1 MNTAN
6 LSDNYFDSVFSAIS
20 SSLATMGALVPA
32 VSKIA
37 MEDNSPYRIL
47 ASTII
52 SLRTR
57 DSATWEAS
65 INLFKLAPTID
76 KLYSVDESLVAE
88 SIKKCGFYLRKANQ
102 LKKIAQIVMEEWRG
116 EIPPDEGKLMSL
128 PGVGIKT
135 ASLVLNLSF
144 SMDAI
149 CVDCHVHQIANRLG
163 WVETEKPEDTE
174 KALKKILPRKYWIII
189 NELFVMWGQN
199 VCTPISPKCSICP
212 LSSSCPKK
220 GEGRT
225 R

>member
-1 MNTAN
+1 MNTTN

-20 SSLATMGALVPA
+20 SSLATMGAPVPA

-76 KLYSVDESLVAE
+76 KLYSVNESLVAE

>member
-20 SSLATMGALVPA
+20 SSLATMGAPVPA

-212 LSSSCPKK
+212 FSSSCPKK

>member
-20 SSLATMGALVPA
+20 SSLATMGAPVPA

-37 MEDNSPYRIL
+37 MENNSPYRIL

-76 KLYSVDESLVAE
+76 KLYSVDESLVTE

-212 LSSSCPKK
+212 LSSSCPKI

>member
-1 MNTAN
+1 MNKALLT
-6 LSDNYFDSVFSAIS
+6 DNYFDSVFSSIS
-20 SSLATMGALVPA
+20 ASLSEIGAETPA
-32 VSKIA
+32 VTKIA
-37 MEDNSPYRIL
+37 LKDNSPYRIL

-57 DSATWEAS
+57 DNVTWEAS
-65 INLFKLAPTID
+65 QSLFEIAPTIE
-76 KLYSVDESLVAE
+76 KLYSIDEELVAE

-102 LKKIAQIVMEEWRG
+102 LKRIAKIVMEEWDG
-116 EIPPDEGKLMSL
+116 VIPPDEEKLMSL

-149 CVDCHVHQIANRLG
+149 CVDCHVHQISNRLG
-163 WVETEKPEDTE
+163 WVVTDKPEDTE
-174 KALKKILPRKYWIII
+174 KELKKILPRKYWIII

-199 VCTPISPKCSICP
+199 VCTPISPICSMCP
-212 LSSSCPKK
+212 LNSECPKV
-220 GEGRT
+220 GEERT

>member
-1 MNTAN
+1 MNKALLT
-6 LSDNYFDSVFSAIS
+6 DNYFDSVFSSIS
-20 SSLATMGALVPA
+20 ASLSEIGAETPA
-32 VSKIA
+32 VTKIA
-37 MEDNSPYRIL
+37 LKDNSPYRIL

-57 DSATWEAS
+57 DNVTWEAS
-65 INLFKLAPTID
+65 QSLFEIAPTIE
-76 KLYSVDESLVAE
+76 KLYSIDEELVAE

-102 LKKIAQIVMEEWRG
+102 LKRIASIVMEEWDG
-116 EIPPDEGKLMSL
+116 VIPPDEEKLMSL

-149 CVDCHVHQIANRLG
+149 CVDCHVHQITNRLG
-163 WVETEKPEDTE
+163 WVVTDKPEDTE
-174 KALKKILPRKYWIII
+174 KELKKILPRKYWIII

-199 VCTPISPKCSICP
+199 ICTPISPKCSMCP
-212 LSSSCPKK
+212 LCNECPKV
-220 GEGRT
+220 GEERT

>member
-20 SSLATMGALVPA
+20 SSLSEIGAPIPA

-65 INLFKLAPTID
+65 NNLFKIAPTIE
-76 KLYSVDESLVAE
+76 KLYSVDESLVSEA
-88 SIKKCGFYLRKANQ
+88 IKKCGFYLRKANQ
-102 LKKIAQIVMEEWRG
+102 LKKIAEIVIEKWNG
-116 EIPPDEGKLMSL
+116 EIPADEAKLLSL

-144 SMDAI
+144 FMDAI
-149 CVDCHVHQIANRLG
+149 CVDCHVHQISNRLG
-163 WVETEKPEDTE
+163 WVETDKPEDTE
-174 KALKKILPRKYWIII
+174 KELKKFLPRKYWIII

-212 LSSSCPKK
+212 LSSSCPKI
-220 GEGRT
+220 GEERT

>member
-1 MNTAN
+1 MNKPII
-6 LSDNYFDSVFSAIS
+6 DNNSFDSVFSAIS
-20 SSLATMGALVPA
+20 SSLTQMGAKMPA

-37 MEDNSPYRIL
+37 LIDNSPYRIL

-57 DSATWEAS
+57 DNITWEAS
-65 INLFKLAPTID
+65 NNLFEIAPTID
-76 KLYSVDESLVAE
+76 KLYSVDEETVANA
-88 SIKKCGFYLRKANQ
+88 IKKCGFYLRKANQ
-102 LKKIAQIVMEEWRG
+102 LKRIADIVIEDWNG
-116 EIPPDEGKLMSL
+116 EIPPSEEKLMTL

-149 CVDCHVHQIANRLG
+149 CVDCHVHQISNRLG
-163 WVETEKPEDTE
+163 WVKTDKPEETEKE
-174 KALKKILPRKYWIII
+174 LKKILPRRYWIII

-199 VCTPISPKCSICP
+199 VCTPVSPKCSICP
-212 LSSSCPKK
+212 LVSTCPKI
-220 GEGRT
+220 GEERT

>member
-20 SSLATMGALVPA
+20 SSLATMGAPVPA

-212 LSSSCPKK
+212 LSSSCPKI

>member
-20 SSLATMGALVPA
+20 SSLSEIGAPIPA

-65 INLFKLAPTID
+65 NNLFKIAPTIE
-76 KLYSVDESLVAE
+76 KLYSVDESLVSEA
-88 SIKKCGFYLRKANQ
+88 IKKCGFYLRKANQ
-102 LKKIAQIVMEEWRG
+102 LKKIAEIVIEKWNG
-116 EIPPDEGKLMSL
+116 EIPADEAKLMSL

-144 SMDAI
+144 SMDDI
-149 CVDCHVHQIANRLG
+149 CVDCHVHQISNRLG
-163 WVETEKPEDTE
+163 WVETDKPEDTE
-174 KALKKILPRKYWIII
+174 KELKKFLPRKYWIII

-212 LSSSCPKK
+212 LSSSCPKI
-220 GEGRT
+220 GEERT

>member
-1 MNTAN
+1 
-6 LSDNYFDSVFSAIS
+6 
-20 SSLATMGALVPA
+20 MGAPVPA

-102 LKKIAQIVMEEWRG
+102 LKKIAQIVMEEWKG

-212 LSSSCPKK
+212 LSSSCPKR

>member
-1 MNTAN
+1 M
-6 LSDNYFDSVFSAIS
+6 
-20 SSLATMGALVPA
+20 PA

-37 MEDNSPYRIL
+37 LIDNSPYRIL

-57 DSATWEAS
+57 DNITWEVS
-65 INLFKLAPTID
+65 NNLFEIAPTID
-76 KLYSVDESLVAE
+76 KLYSVDEETVANA
-88 SIKKCGFYLRKANQ
+88 IKKCGFYLRKANQ
-102 LKKIAQIVMEEWRG
+102 LKRIADIVIEDWNG
-116 EIPPDEGKLMSL
+116 EIPPSEEKLMTL

-149 CVDCHVHQIANRLG
+149 CVDCHVHQISNRLG
-163 WVETEKPEDTE
+163 WVKTDKPEETEKE
-174 KALKKILPRKYWIII
+174 LKKILPRRYWIII

-212 LSSSCPKK
+212 LVSTCPKI
-220 GEGRT
+220 GEERT

>member
-1 MNTAN
+1 
-6 LSDNYFDSVFSAIS
+6 
-20 SSLATMGALVPA
+20 MGAPVPA

-102 LKKIAQIVMEEWRG
+102 LKRIAQIVMEEWRG

-212 LSSSCPKK
+212 LSSSCPKI

>member
-20 SSLATMGALVPA
+20 SSLATMGAPVPA

-102 LKKIAQIVMEEWRG
+102 LKKIAQIVMEDWRG

-212 LSSSCPKK
+212 LSSSCPKI

>member
-1 MNTAN
+1 MNTTQ
-6 LSDNYFDSVFSAIS
+6 LTDKYFDRVFSLLS
-20 SSLATMGALVPA
+20 SALSSMGAPIPA

-37 MEDNSPYRIL
+37 LTDNSPYRIL
-47 ASTII
+47 ASTIL

-65 INLFKLAPTID
+65 VNLFKIAPTIE
-76 KLYSVDESLVAE
+76 KLYSIDEELVAE

-102 LKKIAQIVMEEWRG
+102 LKRIAKIVIEDWEG
-116 EIPPDEGKLMSL
+116 EIPPDEEKLMSL

-144 SMDAI
+144 SLDAI
-149 CVDCHVHQIANRLG
+149 CVDCHVHQISNRLG
-163 WVETEKPEDTE
+163 WVDTDKPEDTE
-174 KALKKILPRKYWIII
+174 KELKKILPKKYWITI
-189 NELFVMWGQN
+189 NELLVMWGQN

-212 LSSSCPKK
+212 LVTECPKI
-220 GEGRT
+220 GEEKT

>member
-1 MNTAN
+1 M
-6 LSDNYFDSVFSAIS
+6 
-20 SSLATMGALVPA
+20 PA

-37 MEDNSPYRIL
+37 LIDNSPYRIL

-57 DSATWEAS
+57 DNITWEAS
-65 INLFKLAPTID
+65 NNLFEIAPTID
-76 KLYSVDESLVAE
+76 KLYSVDEETVANA
-88 SIKKCGFYLRKANQ
+88 IKKCGFYLRKANQ
-102 LKKIAQIVMEEWRG
+102 LKRIADIVIEDWNG
-116 EIPPDEGKLMSL
+116 EIPPSEEKLMSL

-163 WVETEKPEDTE
+163 WVKTDKPEETEKE
-174 KALKKILPRKYWIII
+174 LKKILPRRYWIII

-199 VCTPISPKCSICP
+199 VCTPVSPKCSICP
-212 LSSSCPKK
+212 LVSTCPKI
-220 GEGRT
+220 GEERT

>member
-1 MNTAN
+1 
-6 LSDNYFDSVFSAIS
+6 
-20 SSLATMGALVPA
+20 MGAPVPA

-212 LSSSCPKK
+212 LSSSCPKI
-220 GEGRT
+220 GEERT

>member
-1 MNTAN
+1 MNKPII
-6 LSDNYFDSVFSAIS
+6 DNNSFDSVFSAIS
-20 SSLATMGALVPA
+20 SSLTQMGAKMPA

-37 MEDNSPYRIL
+37 LIDNSPYRIL

-57 DSATWEAS
+57 DNITWEVS
-65 INLFKLAPTID
+65 NNLFEIAPTID
-76 KLYSVDESLVAE
+76 KLYSVDEETVANA
-88 SIKKCGFYLRKANQ
+88 IKKCGFYLRKANQ
-102 LKKIAQIVMEEWRG
+102 LKRIADIVIEDWNG
-116 EIPPDEGKLMSL
+116 EIPPSEEKLMTL

-149 CVDCHVHQIANRLG
+149 CVVCHVHQISNRLG
-163 WVETEKPEDTE
+163 WVKTDKPEETEKE
-174 KALKKILPRKYWIII
+174 LKKILPRRYWIII

-212 LSSSCPKK
+212 LVSTCPKI
-220 GEGRT
+220 GEERT

>member
-1 MNTAN
+1 
-6 LSDNYFDSVFSAIS
+6 
-20 SSLATMGALVPA
+20 MGAPVPA

-65 INLFKLAPTID
+65 INLFKIAPTID
-76 KLYSVDESLVAE
+76 KLYSIDESLVAE

-212 LSSSCPKK
+212 LSSSCPKI

>member
-20 SSLATMGALVPA
+20 SSLATMGAPVPA

-144 SMDAI
+144 SMDTI
-149 CVDCHVHQIANRLG
+149 CLDCHVHQIANRLG

-212 LSSSCPKK
+212 LSSSCPKI

>member
-1 MNTAN
+1 MNTTN

-20 SSLATMGALVPA
+20 SSLATIGAPVPA

-76 KLYSVDESLVAE
+76 KLYSVDESLVSE

-174 KALKKILPRKYWIII
+174 KTLKKILPRKYWIII

>member
-1 MNTAN
+1 MNTTN

-20 SSLATMGALVPA
+20 SSLATMGAPVPA

-76 KLYSVDESLVAE
+76 ELYSVDESLVAE

-102 LKKIAQIVMEEWRG
+102 LKKIAQIVMEEWKG

-212 LSSSCPKK
+212 LSSSCPKI

>member
-20 SSLATMGALVPA
+20 SSLSEIGAPIPA

-65 INLFKLAPTID
+65 NNLFKIAPTIE
-76 KLYSVDESLVAE
+76 KLYSVDESLVSEA
-88 SIKKCGFYLRKANQ
+88 IKKCGFYLRKANQ
-102 LKKIAQIVMEEWRG
+102 LKKIAEIVIEKWNG
-116 EIPPDEGKLMSL
+116 EIPADEAKLMSL

-135 ASLVLNLSF
+135 ASLVLNLSC

-149 CVDCHVHQIANRLG
+149 CVDCHVHQISNRLG
-163 WVETEKPEDTE
+163 WVETDKPEDTE
-174 KALKKILPRKYWIII
+174 KELKKFLPRKYWIII

-212 LSSSCPKK
+212 LSSSCPKI
-220 GEGRT
+220 GEERT

>member
-1 MNTAN
+1 MNTTN

-20 SSLATMGALVPA
+20 SSLATMGAPVPA

-37 MEDNSPYRIL
+37 MENNSPYRIL

>member
-1 MNTAN
+1 MNTTN

-20 SSLATMGALVPA
+20 SSLATMGAPVPA

-116 EIPPDEGKLMSL
+116 GNTTRRRKIDVIARCRNQNSKSCFEPFFLNGCNMCRLSCPPD
-128 PGVGIKT
+128 
-135 ASLVLNLSF
+135 
-144 SMDAI
+144 
-149 CVDCHVHQIANRLG
+149 CQ
-163 WVETEKPEDTE
+163 
-174 KALKKILPRKYWIII
+174 
-189 NELFVMWGQN
+189 
-199 VCTPISPKCSICP
+199 
-212 LSSSCPKK
+212 
-220 GEGRT
+220 
-225 R
+225 

>member
-20 SSLATMGALVPA
+20 SSLATMGAPVPA
-32 VSKIA
+32 FSKIA

>member
-1 MNTAN
+1 
-6 LSDNYFDSVFSAIS
+6 
-20 SSLATMGALVPA
+20 
-32 VSKIA
+32 

-212 LSSSCPKK
+212 LSSSCPKI

>member
-20 SSLATMGALVPA
+20 SSLATMGAPVPA

-76 KLYSVDESLVAE
+76 KLYSVNESLVAE

-212 LSSSCPKK
+212 FSSSCPKK

>member
-1 MNTAN
+1 MNTTN

-20 SSLATMGALVPA
+20 SSLSEIGAPIPA
-32 VSKIA
+32 VSQIA
-37 MEDNSPYRIL
+37 MADNSPYRIL

-65 INLFKLAPTID
+65 NNLFKIAPTIE
-76 KLYSVDESLVAE
+76 KLYSVDESLVSEA
-88 SIKKCGFYLRKANQ
+88 IKKCGFYLRKANQ
-102 LKKIAQIVMEEWRG
+102 LKKIAEIVIEKWNG
-116 EIPPDEGKLMSL
+116 EIPADEAKLMSL

-149 CVDCHVHQIANRLG
+149 CVDCHVHQISNRLG
-163 WVETEKPEDTE
+163 WVETDKPEDTE
-174 KALKKILPRKYWIII
+174 KELKKFLPRKYWIII

-212 LSSSCPKK
+212 LSSSCPKI
-220 GEGRT
+220 GEERT

>member
-1 MNTAN
+1 MNKPII
-6 LSDNYFDSVFSAIS
+6 DNNSFDSVFSAIS
-20 SSLATMGALVPA
+20 SSLTQMGAKMPA

-37 MEDNSPYRIL
+37 LIDNSPYRIL

-57 DSATWEAS
+57 DNITWEAS
-65 INLFKLAPTID
+65 NNLFEIAPTID
-76 KLYSVDESLVAE
+76 KLYSVDEETVANA
-88 SIKKCGFYLRKANQ
+88 IKKCGFYLRKANQ
-102 LKKIAQIVMEEWRG
+102 LKRIADIVIEDWNG
-116 EIPPDEGKLMSL
+116 EIPPSEEKLMSL

-149 CVDCHVHQIANRLG
+149 CVDCHVHQISNRLG
-163 WVETEKPEDTE
+163 WVKTDKPEETEKE
-174 KALKKILPRKYWIII
+174 LKKILPRRYWIII

-212 LSSSCPKK
+212 LVSTCPKI
-220 GEGRT
+220 GEERT

>member
-1 MNTAN
+1 M
-6 LSDNYFDSVFSAIS
+6 
-20 SSLATMGALVPA
+20 PA

-37 MEDNSPYRIL
+37 LIDNSPYRIL

-57 DSATWEAS
+57 DNITWEAS
-65 INLFKLAPTID
+65 NNLFEIAPTIE
-76 KLYSVDESLVAE
+76 KLYSVDEETVANA
-88 SIKKCGFYLRKANQ
+88 IKKCGFYLRKANQ
-102 LKKIAQIVMEEWRG
+102 LKRIAEIVIEDWNG
-116 EIPPDEGKLMSL
+116 EIPPSEEKLMSL

-149 CVDCHVHQIANRLG
+149 CVDCHVHQISNRLG
-163 WVETEKPEDTE
+163 WVKTDKPEETEKE
-174 KALKKILPRKYWIII
+174 LKKILPRRYWIII

-212 LSSSCPKK
+212 LVSTCPKI
-220 GEGRT
+220 GEERT

>member
-1 MNTAN
+1 MNTTN

-20 SSLATMGALVPA
+20 SSLATMGAPVPA

-116 EIPPDEGKLMSL
+116 EVPPDEGKLMSL

>member
-20 SSLATMGALVPA
+20 SSLATMGAPVPA

-102 LKKIAQIVMEEWRG
+102 LKKIAQIVMEEWKG

-212 LSSSCPKK
+212 LSSSCPKI

>member
-1 MNTAN
+1 MNTTN

-20 SSLATMGALVPA
+20 SSLATMGAPVPA

-116 EIPPDEGKLMSL
+116 EIPPDEEKLMSL

-212 LSSSCPKK
+212 LSSSCPKI

>member
-1 MNTAN
+1 
-6 LSDNYFDSVFSAIS
+6 
-20 SSLATMGALVPA
+20 MGAPVPA

-102 LKKIAQIVMEEWRG
+102 LKKIAQIVMEEWKG

-212 LSSSCPKK
+212 LSSSCPKI